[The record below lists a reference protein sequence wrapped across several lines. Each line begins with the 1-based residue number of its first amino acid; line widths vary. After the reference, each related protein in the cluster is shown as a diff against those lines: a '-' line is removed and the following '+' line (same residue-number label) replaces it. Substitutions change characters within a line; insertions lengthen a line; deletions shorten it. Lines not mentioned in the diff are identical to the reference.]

1 MSDTPSPIPPG
12 GLEITETA
20 IGNQFK
26 AQLRIWVAGIAGA
39 LVTAA
44 ATRLHLPILTSL
56 WGIQGDQIVGL
67 IVGSILFVGMSAWQ
81 WLRVR
86 LVNSRWWHLATDPR
100 VPDDLVRPAT
110 PPKGS

>member
-1 MSDTPSPIPPG
+1 MTDAPSPIPPG

-26 AQLRIWVAGIAGA
+26 AQLRIWVASAGA
-39 LVTAA
+39 ALLGRYALPPSLFDDRTVDLVTGA
-44 ATRLHLPILTSL
+44 ILL
-56 WGIQGDQIVGL
+56 GA
-67 IVGSILFVGMSAWQ
+67 GSALQ

-100 VPDDLVRPAT
+100 VPNELVRPAST
-110 PPKGS
+110 TKGN